1 MAEPTAQE
9 LIQYYQRAKSDRNP
23 LENQWRLNAAYVQ
36 PRDYALWQTQNAGVT
51 TLGHSSSSDIAAR
64 AVYDATA
71 MKSLPIYVAVLNR
84 LSTPG
89 GQRYH
94 SLQAS
99 NKDLMRIRAVKI
111 YFEQLNEL
119 LFYMRNEPRAFFKQA
134 QGEMYAHLGVYGT
147 APKTVM
153 WRRDGGGFVYKS
165 WHLRDI
171 FITVDDEGKLRGV
184 FRRMMLS
191 VTDFKSKWPGM
202 GLPQA
207 LQKVGDDATAR
218 NERRFEFFH
227 HVCPQADYDGNAIDY
242 RRHKLVG
249 YYVCVDGAEFV
260 GKPEGFISMP
270 YIVPRTET
278 ISGDPYGFSPA
289 ERAFPAIGGA
299 SATKKTTIKM
309 GHKAVDPPLLAN
321 DDGALGGGL
330 DTRPGKVIWGGLTQ
344 QGQALVQAL
353 DGRNNFQVAENIL
366 QDDRKDIQD
375 IFLVSLFQ
383 IVMASDMRN
392 PQKTAAQ
399 VYEEVG
405 DKAAMVDPTMG
416 RLQSEDQGPQIERE
430 IALLAEHGKLPEMPP
445 ELVEAQ
451 GEYQVVYAAPF
462 AKLQNSERASGY
474 MRLKETYINQATA
487 TGDSAPLDHFN
498 DDVAL
503 PEIADIMSVPPTWM
517 ADAKQLQAKRESR
530 AQQQQTENMI
540 KVAPAAASVA
550 KASMDKAGGQ
560 RPAA

>member
-9 LIQYYQRAKSDRNP
+9 LVLHYNRAKSDRSP
-23 LENQWRLNAAYVQ
+23 LEDQWRKNAAYVQ

-51 TLGHSSSSDIAAR
+51 TLSRSSSQDTAAR
-64 AVYDATA
+64 IVYDATA

-99 NKDLMRIRAVKI
+99 NAELMRVRSVKI
-111 YFEQLNEL
+111 YFSTLTER
-119 LFYMRNEPRAFFKQA
+119 LFHMRNEPRAFFKQS
-134 QGEMYAHLGVYGT
+134 QGEMYGALGVYGT
-147 APKTVM
+147 GPKTVM
-153 WRRDGGGFVYKS
+153 WRREGGLVYKS

-171 FITVDDEGKLRGV
+171 FIIVDDEGKLRAV
-184 FRRMMLS
+184 FRRMMLN
-191 VTDFKSKWPGM
+191 VIDFQSKWPGRS
-202 GLPQA
+202 LPA
-207 LQKVGDDATAR
+207 AMQKVSEDAQAKQ
-218 NERRFEFFH
+218 ERRFEFFH
-227 HVCPQADYDGNAIDY
+227 HVCPQADYDEKSITY

-249 YYVCVDGAEFV
+249 YYVCTEGPEFI
-260 GKPEGFISMP
+260 GEPEGFISMP

-278 ISGDPYGFSPA
+278 VAGDPYGYSPA

-299 SATKKTTIKM
+299 SATKKTVIKQ
-309 GHKAVDPPLLAN
+309 GHKALDPPLLAN
-321 DDGALGGGL
+321 DDGALGGGI

-344 QGQALVQAL
+344 QGQALVQPL
-353 DGRNNFQVAENIL
+353 DGRANFNVAETIL

-430 IALLAEHGKLPEMPP
+430 IALLAEHGLLPEMPP
-445 ELVEAQ
+445 ELIEAQ
-451 GEYQVVYAAPF
+451 GEYQVTYAAPF

-487 TGDSAPLDHFN
+487 TGDSSPLDHFN

-503 PEIADIMSVPPTWM
+503 PEIADIMSVPPMWM
-517 ADAKQLQAKRESR
+517 ADAKQLEAKRAAR
-530 AQQQQTENMI
+530 AQQQQTENLI
-540 KVAPAAASVA
+540 KVAPSAASVA
-550 KASMDKAGGQ
+550 KATMDKAGGQ